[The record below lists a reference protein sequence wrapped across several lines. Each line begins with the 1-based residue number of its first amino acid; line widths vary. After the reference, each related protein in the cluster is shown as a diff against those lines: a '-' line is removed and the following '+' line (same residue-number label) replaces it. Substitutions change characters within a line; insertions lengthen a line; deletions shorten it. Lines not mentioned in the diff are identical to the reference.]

1 MIHVGVGHSHDLST
15 AEAAERATRMAMGN
29 AGIAKA
35 DIAIVFATINY
46 QTEYEQLYQAVHANS
61 SCEELI
67 GCSGMS
73 VLTSAGEFEEEP
85 TLAVMVLRG
94 EQLSA
99 VSFTAQGTA
108 SEVGEQIQ
116 ESIQTELRD
125 DSLLVIFPDVRAV
138 NPAELVEHI
147 GSDGASIL
155 LSVLPFQVTQPA
167 HRCTTGKARKQR
179 KVVLRGSLLT
189 GDFSTEI
196 GVAQGCQPIGKP
208 REVTK
213 ADGRV
218 IFEVDGEPA
227 LENFKGALQLL
238 TQDDIR
244 RSGGTVFVGIA
255 MDGTN
260 KNPTRGDFLIRNL
273 VGINEQYAAIAI
285 SEEVKEGQLV
295 QFHLR
300 NPLAAAEEIQVIIA
314 QLAEKPGNSS
324 LRLDSTLTVWGVARD
339 FMERRITTSVL
350 SKKSFRGYLLSG
362 SLEIR
367 SSHQSADV
375 TSHTR
380 ILACLYFVA
389 RRTYAARS
397 EVLLIRGI

>member
-1 MIHVGVGHSHDLST
+1 MIHVGVGHSQDLST

-46 QTEYEQLYQAVHANS
+46 QTEYELLYQAVLANS

-67 GCSGMS
+67 GCTGMS
-73 VLTSAGEFEEEP
+73 ILTSAGEFEEEP
-85 TLAVMVLRG
+85 AIAVMVLRG

-108 SEVGEQIQ
+108 PEVGERIQ
-116 ESIQTELRD
+116 ESIQAELGEG
-125 DSLLVIFPDVRAV
+125 SLLVIFPDIRAL

-147 GSDGASIL
+147 GSDGAT
-155 LSVLPFQVTQPA
+155 LPVVGAAVSGDATGAQMSHWQGTQATEGGVT
-167 HRCTTGKARKQR
+167 G
-179 KVVLRGSLLT
+179 LLLT
-189 GDFSTEI
+189 GNFSTEI

-213 ADGRV
+213 VDGRV
-218 IFEVDGEPA
+218 IFELDGEPA
-227 LENFKGALQLL
+227 LENFKRTLQLL
-238 TQDDIR
+238 TQEDIR

-255 MDGTN
+255 MDDTN
-260 KNPTRGDFLIRNL
+260 ENPTRGDFLIRNL
-273 VGINEQYAAIAI
+273 VGINEEHAAIAI

-314 QLAEKPGNSS
+314 QLAEKTREQSPAFGLYFNCLGRGKGLYGAANHDIGVIQEKFPGLPVIGFFGNSEFAPIGGRNFAHAYTGVFV
-324 LRLDSTLTVWGVARD
+324 LCTVN
-339 FMERRITTSVL
+339 
-350 SKKSFRGYLLSG
+350 
-362 SLEIR
+362 
-367 SSHQSADV
+367 
-375 TSHTR
+375 
-380 ILACLYFVA
+380 
-389 RRTYAARS
+389 
-397 EVLLIRGI
+397 

>member
-1 MIHVGVGHSHDLST
+1 MIYVGVGHSQSLST
-15 AEAAERATRMAMGN
+15 ADAAERATLMAMGS

-35 DIAIVFATINY
+35 DLAIVFATINY
-46 QTEYEQLYQAVHANS
+46 QTEYEELYQAVHAAS
-61 SCEELI
+61 GCDELI

-85 TLAVMVLRG
+85 ALAVMVLRS

-99 VSFTAQGTA
+99 VSFSAQGTA

-116 ESIQTELRD
+116 EDVQPQIED
-125 DSLLVIFPDVRAV
+125 DSLLLIFPDVRAM

-147 GSDGASIL
+147 GSDGRT
-155 LSVLPFQVTQPA
+155 LPIVGA
-167 HRCTTGKARKQR
+167 AVSGDATGAQMYHWKGEEATEGG
-179 KVVLRGSLLT
+179 LTGILLT

-196 GVAQGCQPIGKP
+196 GVAQGCQPIGEP

-218 IFEVDGEPA
+218 IFELAGEPA
-227 LENFKGALQLL
+227 LENFKGTLQLL

-255 MDGTN
+255 MDPEN

-273 VGINEQYAAIAI
+273 VGINEEHAALAV
-285 SEEVKEGQLV
+285 SEEVAEGQLV

-300 NPLAAAEEIQVIIA
+300 NPLAAAEEIQAIIT
-314 QLAEKPGNSS
+314 QLAERTRSHSPAFGLYFNCLGRGKGLYGEANHDISVIQEKFPGLPVIGFFGNSEFAPIGG
-324 LRLDSTLTVWGVARD
+324 RNFAHAYTGV
-339 FMERRITTSVL
+339 FVL
-350 SKKSFRGYLLSG
+350 CT
-362 SLEIR
+362 
-367 SSHQSADV
+367 AN
-375 TSHTR
+375 
-380 ILACLYFVA
+380 
-389 RRTYAARS
+389 
-397 EVLLIRGI
+397 

>member
-15 AEAAERATRMAMGN
+15 TGAAEQATRMAMGN

-46 QTEYEQLYQAVHANS
+46 QTEYEQLYQAVHSYS
-61 SCEELI
+61 SCDELV

-73 VLTSAGEFEEEP
+73 VLTSMGEFEDEP
-85 TLAVMVLRG
+85 AIAVMVLRS

-99 VSFTAQGTA
+99 VSFSVQGTA
-108 SEVGEQIQ
+108 SEMGEQIQ
-116 ESIQTELRD
+116 ASVQSELQD
-125 DSLLVIFPDVRAV
+125 NSLLVIFPDIRAV
-138 NPAELVEHI
+138 NPAELVNQI
-147 GSDGASIL
+147 DSDGTT
-155 LSVLPFQVTQPA
+155 LPVVGAAVSGDATGAQMYHWKGTQATEGGVT
-167 HRCTTGKARKQR
+167 G
-179 KVVLRGSLLT
+179 LMLT

-218 IFEVDGEPA
+218 IFELDGEPA
-227 LENFKGALQLL
+227 LENFKNVLQLL

-255 MDGTN
+255 MDDAN
-260 KNPTRGDFLIRNL
+260 RNPTRGDFLIRNL
-273 VGINEQYAAIAI
+273 AGINEEHAAIAI

-300 NPLAAAEEIQVIIA
+300 NPLAAAEEIRTILA
-314 QLAEKPGNSS
+314 KLAEKTERHPPDFGLYFNCLGRGKGLYGAANHDISVIQEQFPGLPVIGFFGNSEFAPIGG
-324 LRLDSTLTVWGVARD
+324 RNFAHAYTGV
-339 FMERRITTSVL
+339 FVL
-350 SKKSFRGYLLSG
+350 C
-362 SLEIR
+362 
-367 SSHQSADV
+367 SA
-375 TSHTR
+375 S
-380 ILACLYFVA
+380 AFK
-389 RRTYAARS
+389 
-397 EVLLIRGI
+397 E

>member
-15 AEAAERATRMAMGN
+15 VEAAEHATRMAMGN

-46 QTEYEQLYQAVHANS
+46 QMEYEQLYQAIHANA
-61 SCEELI
+61 SCDELI
-67 GCSGMS
+67 GCTGMS

-85 TLAVMVLRG
+85 AIAVMVLRG

-125 DSLLVIFPDVRAV
+125 DSLLVIFPDIRAV
-138 NPAELVEHI
+138 NPAELVKQI
-147 GSDGASIL
+147 GDDGATLPVVGAAVSGDATGAQMYHWKDAQATEGGATGVL
-155 LSVLPFQVTQPA
+155 LSGNFN
-167 HRCTTGKARKQR
+167 
-179 KVVLRGSLLT
+179 
-189 GDFSTEI
+189 TEI

-208 REVTK
+208 REITK
-213 ADGRV
+213 ADGQI
-218 IFEVDGEPA
+218 IFELDGEPA
-227 LENFKGALQLL
+227 LENFKGTLQLL

-255 MDGTN
+255 MDDTN

-273 VGINEQYAAIAI
+273 VGISEQHEALAI
-285 SEEVKEGQLV
+285 SEEVKAGQLV

-300 NPLAAAEEIQVIIA
+300 NPAAAAEEIQAIVA
-314 QLAEKPGNSS
+314 QLAEKTQEQSPAFGLYFNCLGRGKGLYGVTNHDINIIQEQFPGLPVIGFFGNSEFAPIGGQNFAHAY
-324 LRLDSTLTVWGVARD
+324 TGV
-339 FMERRITTSVL
+339 FVL
-350 SKKSFRGYLLSG
+350 CT
-362 SLEIR
+362 
-367 SSHQSADV
+367 AN
-375 TSHTR
+375 
-380 ILACLYFVA
+380 
-389 RRTYAARS
+389 
-397 EVLLIRGI
+397 

>member
-15 AEAAERATRMAMGN
+15 AEAAEHATRLAMAN

-46 QTEYEQLYQAVHANS
+46 QTEYEQLYQAVHANA
-61 SCEELI
+61 SCEELV
-67 GCSGMS
+67 GCTGMS

-99 VSFTAQGTA
+99 VSFTAQGTE
-108 SEVGEQIQ
+108 SEVGEQIH

-125 DSLLVIFPDVRAV
+125 GSLLVIFPDIRAV
-138 NPAELVEHI
+138 NPAELINHI
-147 GSDGASIL
+147 GDDGASLPVVGAAVSGDGTGAQMYHWQGTKATEGGVAGLL
-155 LSVLPFQVTQPA
+155 LS
-167 HRCTTGKARKQR
+167 GN
-179 KVVLRGSLLT
+179 
-189 GDFSTEI
+189 FSTEI

-213 ADGRV
+213 ADGRI
-218 IFEVDGEPA
+218 IFELDGEPA

-255 MDGTN
+255 MDDTN
-260 KNPTRGDFLIRNL
+260 ENPTRGDFLIRNL
-273 VGINEQYAAIAI
+273 VGINEQHAAIAI
-285 SEEVKEGQLV
+285 SEEVKEGQLI

-314 QLAEKPGNSS
+314 QLAEKTQEQPPAFGLYFNCLGRGKGLYGAANHDISVIQEKFPGLPVIGFFGNSEFAPIGG
-324 LRLDSTLTVWGVARD
+324 RNFAHAYTGV
-339 FMERRITTSVL
+339 FVL
-350 SKKSFRGYLLSG
+350 C
-362 SLEIR
+362 
-367 SSHQSADV
+367 SAN
-375 TSHTR
+375 
-380 ILACLYFVA
+380 
-389 RRTYAARS
+389 
-397 EVLLIRGI
+397 

>member
-15 AEAAERATRMAMGN
+15 AEAAERATRLAMGN

-46 QTEYEQLYQAVHANS
+46 QTDYEQLYQAVHANA
-61 SCEELI
+61 SCEELV
-67 GCSGMS
+67 GCTGMS

-99 VSFTAQGTA
+99 VSFTAQGTE

-116 ESIQTELRD
+116 ESIQTKLSD
-125 DSLLVIFPDVRAV
+125 DSLLLIFPDIRAL
-138 NPAELVEHI
+138 NPAELIKHI
-147 GSDGASIL
+147 GSAGASLPVVGAAVSGDGTGAQMYHWQGTKATEGGVAGLL
-155 LSVLPFQVTQPA
+155 LS
-167 HRCTTGKARKQR
+167 GN
-179 KVVLRGSLLT
+179 
-189 GDFSTEI
+189 FSTEI

-218 IFEVDGEPA
+218 IFELDNEPA

-255 MDGTN
+255 MDNTN
-260 KNPTRGDFLIRNL
+260 ENPTRGDFLIRNL
-273 VGINEQYAAIAI
+273 VGINEQHAAIAI
-285 SEEVKEGQLV
+285 SEEVKEGQLI

-300 NPLAAAEEIQVIIA
+300 NPLAAAEEIQEIIA
-314 QLAEKPGNSS
+314 QLAEKTRAQPPAFGLYFNCLGRGKGLYGTANHDISIIQDKFPGLPVIGFFGNSEFAPIGG
-324 LRLDSTLTVWGVARD
+324 RNFAHAYTGV
-339 FMERRITTSVL
+339 FVL
-350 SKKSFRGYLLSG
+350 C
-362 SLEIR
+362 
-367 SSHQSADV
+367 SAN
-375 TSHTR
+375 
-380 ILACLYFVA
+380 
-389 RRTYAARS
+389 
-397 EVLLIRGI
+397 